1 MLVAS
6 VSEHCCDESGVVTQV
21 LQHRRAGL
29 ICGCLRRWPA
39 PFTHPHQPFLLKS
52 SQNPVRKKLL
62 YHLCARSPS
71 ASQFER
77 PHERFIHPLQAQS
90 NIDCFEAK
98 LLQRVQSDKLTRSSQ
113 VSCHSIS
120 SCNWPSSA
128 FRAVS
133 TAAPAS
139 LSVEACGEEP
149 SAVHDLSASDNRLPH
164 ARWGCIQHQ
173 LPKFAALRGWGVERN
188 GAAGATRARTS
199 ARVAPARQPN
209 QQGTTPHDSTPDI
222 GVTRLAVT
230 AHGSWQDARHTT
242 VGREMII
249 LAHRGNLHACP
260 APSRALSLTTPA
272 RATCHARAPC
282 SPPSPAWTPLPLR
295 TGVPQEEAWGGLQSK
310 ISREGV
316 THFLRENTLPG
327 CSGVHCLI

>member
-1 MLVAS
+1 M
-6 VSEHCCDESGVVTQV
+6 
-21 LQHRRAGL
+21 
-29 ICGCLRRWPA
+29 
-39 PFTHPHQPFLLKS
+39 
-52 SQNPVRKKLL
+52 
-62 YHLCARSPS
+62 
-71 ASQFER
+71 
-77 PHERFIHPLQAQS
+77 
-90 NIDCFEAK
+90 
-98 LLQRVQSDKLTRSSQ
+98 
-113 VSCHSIS
+113 
-120 SCNWPSSA
+120 
-128 FRAVS
+128 
-133 TAAPAS
+133 
-139 LSVEACGEEP
+139 
-149 SAVHDLSASDNRLPH
+149 HDLSASDNRLPH

-209 QQGTTPHDSTPDI
+209 QQGTTPHEFTPDF
-222 GVTRLAVT
+222 GVTWLAVT

-295 TGVPQEEAWGGLQSK
+295 TGVPQEEAWGGLQIFSENCHPFFFPGEY
-310 ISREGV
+310 SAWVLLEVSPLPDLRGPGHAEGGSMGRSGV
-316 THFLRENTLPG
+316 G
-327 CSGVHCLI
+327 CSLSRVLLPARCWRQPSRTQPAGFAGDGRHGRCT

>member
-1 MLVAS
+1 M
-6 VSEHCCDESGVVTQV
+6 
-21 LQHRRAGL
+21 
-29 ICGCLRRWPA
+29 
-39 PFTHPHQPFLLKS
+39 
-52 SQNPVRKKLL
+52 
-62 YHLCARSPS
+62 
-71 ASQFER
+71 
-77 PHERFIHPLQAQS
+77 
-90 NIDCFEAK
+90 
-98 LLQRVQSDKLTRSSQ
+98 QSDKLTLSSQ
-113 VSCHSIS
+113 VSCQSIS

-199 ARVAPARQPN
+199 ARVAPVRQPN
-209 QQGTTPHDSTPDI
+209 QQGTTPHEFTPDF
-222 GVTRLAVT
+222 GVTWLAVT

-272 RATCHARAPC
+272 RATCHAHPAPRPRRLGHLFPC
-282 SPPSPAWTPLPLR
+282 GPACPR
-295 TGVPQEEAWGGLQSK
+295 RRRGVGCRFSQR
-310 ISREGV
+310 IV
-316 THFLRENTLPG
+316 THFF
-327 CSGVHCLI
+327 SGRILCLGAPRGESIA